1 MTKEDINHLVLWLQ
15 EKKEL
20 TEFRDRLKR
29 CSETTLLKTTAT
41 EITFII
47 TSRTKMFKEPYI
59 LTDIQLA
66 KLWAFLD
73 QEIKYIDSLIEAADP
88 GDREFAEDIIN
99 GNVGK
104 STIGLK

>member
-1 MTKEDINHLVLWLQ
+1 MTKENINSLVFWLQ

-20 TEFRDRLKR
+20 TEFRDRLNT
-29 CSETTLLKTTAT
+29 CSETTLLKITTT
-41 EITFII
+41 TISFII
-47 TSRTKMFKEPYI
+47 TSRTHMFKNPYI

-73 QEIKYIDSLIEAADP
+73 QEIKHIDSLIETADP

-99 GNVGK
+99 GNIGK
-104 STIGLK
+104 GTIGLK